1 MTLGFWTGQP
11 TSPSRVLRDR
21 VWTVTCQSTAD
32 GVVQVDRT
40 RDGMRI
46 AVGDRR
52 SEPEQSTVLRLA
64 RDGSLT
70 VSAAATPPALL
81 VSPDGARTVP
91 AVPGLTEQTR
101 LDVGERL
108 LVLSADALDAM
119 PASLAAVF
127 QALSAQVTGRDPVEL
142 LDELFAA
149 LPRGSAVIVTRR
161 PASAPPEGIKDPATG
176 LAVISQGR
184 HQEEATW
191 GSAQHS

>member
-1 MTLGFWTGQP
+1 MTVTLGFWTGLP
-11 TSPSRVLRDR
+11 VAPARVLHDR
-21 VWTVTCQSTAD
+21 VWTVTCQSTAG
-32 GVVQVDRT
+32 GVVLVDR
-40 RDGMRI
+40 RADGLRI
-46 AVGDRR
+46 SVGDER
-52 SEPEQSTVLRLA
+52 SEPDQRTVLRLG
-64 RDGSLT
+64 RDGAVT
-70 VSAAATPPALL
+70 VSAATTPPALL

-149 LPRGSAVIVTRR
+149 LPQGSAVIVTRR
-161 PASAPPEGIKDPATG
+161 PAAAP
-176 LAVISQGR
+176 LAGGD
-184 HQEEATW
+184 QEEATW
-191 GSAQHS
+191 GSAQRS